1 MSPEHTPTA
10 QPPTETARP
19 SRLGKFVVGGA
30 IVLASVGA
38 ILLARITLDPSL
50 STTQRQA
57 RAQIRGLESRVKN
70 YYKIIG
76 RYPSQAENFY
86 PLIQVGLLD
95 GIPSDPWGRPYMYR
109 MENGKGYILS
119 LGEDGL
125 PGGTGD
131 AADIISGGVLTR
143 AYTEAEKAQMA
154 EEKR

>member
-1 MSPEHTPTA
+1 MSPEPTATA
-10 QPPTETARP
+10 QPAPETARP

-30 IVLASVGA
+30 LVAACVA
-38 ILLARITLDPSL
+38 AVLLARITLDPTL
-50 STTQRQA
+50 SPTQRQA

-95 GIPSDPWGRPYMYR
+95 GIPEDPWGRTYMYR

-119 LGEDGL
+119 LGADGL

-143 AYTEAEKAQMA
+143 AYTEAEKAQLA

>member
-10 QPPTETARP
+10 QPATATAHP
-19 SRLGKFVVGGA
+19 SRLGKFVAGGA
-30 IVLASVGA
+30 VVLACVGA
-38 ILLARITLDPSL
+38 VLLARITLDPSL
-50 STTQRQA
+50 SPTQRQA

-86 PLIQVGLLD
+86 PLLQVGLLED
-95 GIPSDPWGRPYMYR
+95 IPQDPWGRPYMYR

-119 LGEDGL
+119 LGADGM

-143 AYTEAEKAQMA
+143 AYTEAEKARMA